1 MDRRG
6 DELVVEMEVGVKL
19 SVRCA
24 MWGYGEEEKSY
35 REMIRRERRNGD
47 GSSGKALIGGAF
59 RAGDAY
65 YAYCIALHVY

>member
-24 MWGYGEEEKSY
+24 IWDFGEEEKSY
-35 REMIRRERRNGD
+35 REMIRRGRRNDD
-47 GSSGKALIGGAF
+47 GSSGKALNGGAF
-59 RAGDAY
+59 LAG
-65 YAYCIALHVY
+65 